1 MFSFDIRFFHLQKFL
16 RHDIRLLNISIK
28 VFEMNKTMETDVLVI
43 GGGVTGTGI
52 ARDLSLRGLNSILID
67 KSDLNAG
74 ASGGNH
80 GLLHSGARYVGSDPK
95 AAVECKN
102 ELEILKK
109 NAGHCI
115 EDTGGLFVAVKGDD
129 EKYIADFPNLCKKSG
144 VYYKKI
150 DLALAR
156 EMEPV
161 LSKNMIA
168 AYEVND
174 ASINPFKLSI
184 ENMNDAALRGSQ
196 YLSFSKLVGFKIT
209 NNSIEYA
216 TIINQ
221 NNGETYQIKARTY
234 VNATGAWA
242 AMIAAMAGI
251 TINMVLSK
259 GTLLVTSK
267 RITKRAINRLR
278 KATDGDIVVPGGV
291 VSILGTTSVRV
302 KSPDNIYPTIN
313 EVDQI
318 ISEAEKMIPAL
329 KTCRYIRAYSGARPL
344 VSEGNNEDDRNVS
357 RGFTLRDHKT
367 DGVDNFITITGG
379 KLSTYR
385 LMAEKAS
392 DLVCWKHSIF
402 SNCLTKEIP
411 LPSTKSGEWSEPGIQ
426 VNEPFKSKTSDDPIL
441 CECEMVPQNA
451 IDTLINSIKQD
462 KGKPD
467 LISIALRSRI
477 GKGPCQGAFC
487 SLRIFSHMY
496 DSNVIQD
503 HSDINDLKRFLNER
517 WKGEQSL
524 LWDQALVQSSLKEMI
539 HSGLFGLELIE
550 N

>member
-1 MFSFDIRFFHLQKFL
+1 
-16 RHDIRLLNISIK
+16 
-28 VFEMNKTMETDVLVI
+28 METDVLVI

-52 ARDLSLRGLNSILID
+52 ARDLSLRGLKCILID

-80 GLLHSGARYVGSDPK
+80 GLLHSGARYVGSDPE

-115 EDTGGLFVAVKGDD
+115 DDTGGLFIAIKGDD
-129 EKYIADFPNLCKKSG
+129 EKYIADFPGMCEKSG

-150 DLALAR
+150 EPALAR

-161 LSKNMIA
+161 LSDDVIA
-168 AYEVND
+168 AYQVND
-174 ASINPFKLSI
+174 ASINPFKISI
-184 ENMNDAALRGSQ
+184 ENMNDAVSQGSQ
-196 YLSFSKLVGFKIT
+196 YLSFSKVTGFKIT
-209 NNSIEYA
+209 NNSIDYA
-216 TIINQ
+216 FIINQ
-221 NNGETYQIKARTY
+221 NNGEIFRIKAQTY
-234 VNATGAWA
+234 VNASGAWA
-242 AMIAAMAGI
+242 GIIAAMAGI

-267 RITKRAINRLR
+267 RMTKRVINRLR
-278 KATDGDIVVPGGV
+278 KATDGDIIVPGGV
-291 VSILGTTSVRV
+291 VSIIGTTSIRV
-302 KSPDNIYPTIN
+302 DSPDHIYPTIN
-313 EVDQI
+313 EVDHIIDEGGQI
-318 ISEAEKMIPAL
+318 VPSL

-357 RGFTLRDHKT
+357 RGFTLRDHKMN
-367 DGVDNFITITGG
+367 GVDNFITITGG

-402 SNCLTKEIP
+402 SKCLTKEIP
-411 LPSTKSGEWSEPGIQ
+411 LPSTKSGEWSEPGLM
-426 VNEPFKSKTSDDPIL
+426 VNEPVMSKTGFDPIL
-441 CECEMVPQNA
+441 CECEMVPQGA
-451 IDTLINSIKQD
+451 IDTIVNSVKQN

-467 LISIALRSRI
+467 LISIALRSRV

-487 SLRIFSHMY
+487 SLRIFSHLY
-496 DSNVIQD
+496 DSNVVQD
-503 HSDINDLKRFLNER
+503 HSDIKDLKRFLNER

-524 LWDQALVQSSLKEMI
+524 LWDQALAQSSLKEMI

-550 N
+550 NKN